1 MAKDDFHIVA
11 YRILAY
17 LYECLKRGKDPSES
31 VVGPNALGITARY
44 WTDVLRMLS
53 DEGFIARA
61 TFNIA
66 DTLIPGM
73 FGNIKITRAGIEFM
87 NENKSM
93 RRALR
98 WLKDLKETIPG
109 I

>member
-17 LYECLKRGKDPSES
+17 LYNCLKHGETPDEAP
-31 VVGPNALGITARY
+31 VGPKLLGITAQY

-53 DEGFIARA
+53 DEGFITGAR
-61 TFNIA
+61 FNVA
-66 DTLIPGM
+66 NTLIPGT
-73 FGNIKITRAGIEFM
+73 FGYLRITRTGIEFM
-87 NENKSM
+87 NDNKSM
-93 RRALR
+93 RRALK
-98 WLKDLKETIPG
+98 WLKDLKDTIPG